1 MAEKTGTGKED
12 KEAGQQE
19 RVIYWIPLRGFLKKK
34 GGADMTKQEGSS
46 GKALE
51 MALRG
56 SMRYVLV
63 AVISVLLCLLPW
75 SSAISAEKPFVIKLA
90 HVHVPEHPTA
100 IGCLQFKKLIEERS
114 KGRVKIEVYPGSQLG
129 SERELF
135 EAAMMG
141 TVEMGAISS
150 SVIASFTRESGI
162 WDLPFMFRDS
172 GHAYR
177 VMDGPI
183 GEKVNEIA
191 LKKTGV
197 RFIGY
202 FENGWRHMTN
212 KVRPINK
219 PEDLNGLKIRSMTA
233 PVIMEAIRS
242 LGANPVPIA
251 WGEVYLALQQGVADG
266 QENPH
271 VNTYGAKLYEV
282 QKYVSLTGH
291 VYTAHVLC
299 INDKFYQSLPDDI
312 QKLIAT
318 TGKEVIDQARKES
331 QALNSDFLK
340 KLVEKGMIVNTPPDL
355 APFRAKGKVVYEKFA
370 PQVGGM
376 SLINEI
382 INTK

>member
-1 MAEKTGTGKED
+1 M
-12 KEAGQQE
+12 
-19 RVIYWIPLRGFLKKK
+19 P
-34 GGADMTKQEGSS
+34 KQEGSRK
-46 GKALE
+46 KALE
-51 MALRG
+51 MAWRG
-56 SMRYVLV
+56 LMQCVGV
-63 AVISVLLCLLPW
+63 AVFSALLWLLPW
-75 SSAISAEKPFVIKLA
+75 SPTISAEKTFVIKVA
-90 HVHVPEHPTA
+90 HVHVPEHPTSV
-100 IGCLQFKKLIEERS
+100 GCLNFKKLIEERT
-114 KGRVKIEVYPGSQLG
+114 KARAKIEVYPGSQLG

-135 EAAMMG
+135 EAVMMG

-162 WDLPFMFRDS
+162 WDLPFLFRDS

-197 RFIGY
+197 RFFGY

-233 PVIMEAIRS
+233 PVMIETIRA
-242 LGANPVPIA
+242 LGANPVPVA
-251 WGEVYLALQQGVADG
+251 WAETYLALQQGVADG

-282 QKYVSLTGH
+282 QKYVSMTGH
-291 VYTAHVLC
+291 VYTAHVLL
-299 INDKFYQSLPDDI
+299 INDKFYQGLPADM
-312 QKLIAT
+312 QKLFVT
-318 TGKEVIDQARKES
+318 TAKEVIDQARKES
-331 QALNSDFLK
+331 QALDSDFLK

-370 PQVGGM
+370 PQVGGT